1 MVVWCMVRRG
11 APCSKNLRGELLSR
25 GYQLHVPAIFSVTLP
40 LETQLQGGCKK
51 KLREKKGGHFAGG
64 KISAVV
70 KAREGYFFM
79 FLRKLPSSHSLH
91 PTMFPT

>member
-1 MVVWCMVRRG
+1 MVYGSKRCSMQQKSKGRR
-11 APCSKNLRGELLSR
+11 LLSR

-40 LETQLQGGCKK
+40 LETTAAGGCKK